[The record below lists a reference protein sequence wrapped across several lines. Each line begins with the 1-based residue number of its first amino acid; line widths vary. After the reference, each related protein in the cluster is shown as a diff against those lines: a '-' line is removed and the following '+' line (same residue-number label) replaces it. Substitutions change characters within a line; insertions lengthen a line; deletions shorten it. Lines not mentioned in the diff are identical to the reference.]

1 MSSIDP
7 IQSALSRLSSQTKI
21 PSGLEAS
28 SSKAEPQMNA
38 GTPLQFI
45 PGIGP
50 QRVELF
56 HKIGVR
62 KATDLLFLFPRSY
75 QDIAPYQSIT
85 ELEPGIRASVIGQI
99 VDMDQRVSF
108 EGRSSVGI
116 LLSIEGGG
124 FVRCVWYNQPFRRQ
138 QFSHGMR
145 VIATGI
151 AKSTGIAFEMRHPE
165 TTILAPDQPL
175 PQAKPIPVYPLTEGL
190 QQRHVSMAVAAVLEN
205 LADSMDEALPEKIRL
220 AANQATSARAPVPVA
235 NVKNTAGLESPLAAP
250 PVSANESD
258 LTNDSTVPL
267 PGIAQALKWIHQP
280 STMQEANEA
289 RHRFIFQELFVYQL
303 ALAMRR
309 HRLQHDKPAPRIT
322 ANPMI
327 HARILK
333 RFGFDLTRDQLRAI
347 EDVRNDMAQDVPM
360 NRLIQG
366 DVGSGKTVIAQYAML
381 NAVASKQ
388 QAALMAPTEL
398 LARQHFSRL
407 RKQLSGSQVMVEL
420 LVGSITQRERTELL
434 QRIAIGTVDLVVGT
448 QALLS
453 ERVEF
458 ESLGLV
464 VIDEQHKF
472 GVQQRANLRE
482 SRLVPHYLV
491 LSATPIPRT
500 IAMTIFGDLD
510 VSVLR
515 DKPPGRATVHTYL
528 GSTAQQ
534 SKWWD
539 FVVKQ
544 IQSGRQAY
552 VVTPRV
558 ESSIEEEIVGAEQ
571 VFEQLRAGP
580 LAGVRMDLLHGRMDG
595 SEKQAKLDAFTTGR
609 TQVLVATTVV
619 EVGIDV
625 PNATVMTILDADR
638 MGLAQLHQLRG
649 RISRGSFPG
658 YVCVFA
664 KPGVAPEENARL
676 SVLASTDDGFRLAE
690 QDLQMRGP
698 GDLLGTKQIG
708 LPPLRIADLVRDA
721 EILTRARE
729 IAQRIV
735 EQDPNLDSPDHSKLK
750 RQVSQR
756 HGAVV
761 ALGDVG

>member
-1 MSSIDP
+1 MSPMDP
-7 IQSALSRLSSQTKI
+7 LQKSLSRLGSQAQPTPVSEKTIPQSAL
-21 PSGLEAS
+21 PVEV
-28 SSKAEPQMNA
+28 
-38 GTPLQFI
+38 GTPLQYI

-56 HKIGVR
+56 YKLGVR
-62 KATDLLFLFPRSY
+62 RATDLLFLFPRSY

-85 ELEPGIRASVIGQI
+85 ELEPGFRASVIGQI

-116 LLSIEGGG
+116 LLAIDGGG
-124 FVRCVWYNQPFRRQ
+124 YVRCVWYNQPFRRQ
-138 QFSHGMR
+138 QFLHGMR
-145 VIATGI
+145 VIATGM
-151 AKSTGIAFEMRHPE
+151 AKSTGISFEMRHPE
-165 TTILAPDQPL
+165 TTILAPGQAL
-175 PQAKPIPVYPLTEGL
+175 PEAKPLSIYPLTEGL
-190 QQRHVSMAVAAVLEN
+190 QQRHIASAVAAVLEH
-205 LADSMDEALPEKIRL
+205 LTDSIDEALPESIRL
-220 AANQATSARAPVPVA
+220 SANQPVESAGNPTVGGPEKGKAP
-235 NVKNTAGLESPLAAP
+235 LL
-250 PVSANESD
+250 
-258 LTNDSTVPL
+258 
-267 PGIAQALKWIHQP
+267 GIAQALRAIHQP
-280 STMQEANEA
+280 NTIEEAKEA

-309 HRLQHDKPAPRIT
+309 HRLQHDKPASKIVAT
-322 ANPMI
+322 PMI

-333 RFGFDLTRDQLRAI
+333 RFGFELTRDQLRAI

-398 LARQHFSRL
+398 LARQHFTRL
-407 RKQLSGSQVMVEL
+407 RKQLDGSQVMIEL
-420 LVGSITQRERTELL
+420 LVGSITQRDRTELL

-453 ERVEF
+453 EQVQF
-458 ESLGLV
+458 ETLGLV

-482 SRLVPHYLV
+482 SRVVPHYLV

-534 SKWWD
+534 EKWWE

-544 IQSGRQAY
+544 IHSGRQAY

-558 ESSIEEEIVGAEQ
+558 ESDPEAEVVGAEQ
-571 VFEQLRAGP
+571 VYRQLQAGP
-580 LAGVRMDLLHGRMDG
+580 FAGLRIELLHGRMDG
-595 SEKQAKLDAFTTGR
+595 NEKQAKLDAFTAGQ

-721 EILTRARE
+721 EVLVQARG
-729 IAQRIV
+729 IAQKIV
-735 EQDPNLDSPDHSKLK
+735 EQDPNLDLPEHSILK
-750 RQVSQR
+750 RQVTQR

-761 ALGDVG
+761 TLGDVG

>member
-7 IQSALSRLSSQTKI
+7 LQTSLSRLGINAKAA
-21 PSGLEAS
+21 PSDTE
-28 SSKAEPQMNA
+28 KAPAKSALQVEV
-38 GTPLQFI
+38 GTSLQFI

-50 QRVELF
+50 LRVELF
-56 HKIGVR
+56 QKLGVR
-62 KATDLLFLFPRSY
+62 RATDLLFLFPRSY

-85 ELEPGIRASVIGQI
+85 ELEPGVRASVIGQI
-99 VDMDQRVSF
+99 VDMDHRVSF

-116 LLSIEGGG
+116 LLAIDGGG
-124 FVRCVWYNQPFRRQ
+124 YVRCVWYNQPFRRQ

-145 VIATGI
+145 VIATGM
-151 AKSTGIAFEMRHPE
+151 AKSTGISFEMRHPE
-165 TTILAPDQPL
+165 TTILASDQPL
-175 PQAKPIPVYPLTEGL
+175 PEAKPIPVYPLTEGL
-190 QQRHVSMAVAAVLEN
+190 QQRHVATAVAAVLDH
-205 LADSMDEALPEKIRL
+205 LTDTIDEALLESIRL
-220 AANQATSARAPVPVA
+220 IANQPLHTVSTAHVSAR
-235 NVKNTAGLESPLAAP
+235 LEKPKPL
-250 PVSANESD
+250 
-258 LTNDSTVPL
+258 L
-267 PGIAQALKWIHQP
+267 GIAQALRAIHQP
-280 STMQEANEA
+280 HSIDEANEA

-309 HRLQHDKPAPRIT
+309 HRLQHQKPAPKIV
-322 ANPMI
+322 ASPMI

-333 RFGFDLTRDQLRAI
+333 RFGFDLTHDQLRSI
-347 EDVRNDMAQDVPM
+347 EEVRIDMAQDVPM

-398 LARQHFSRL
+398 LARQHYTRL
-407 RKQLSGSQVMVEL
+407 RKQLTGSQVMIEL
-420 LVGSITQRERTELL
+420 LVGSISQRERTELL

-448 QALLS
+448 QSLLS
-453 ERVEF
+453 EKVQF

-528 GSTAQQ
+528 GSTSQQ
-534 SKWWD
+534 SKWWE

-544 IQSGRQAY
+544 IKSGRQAY

-558 ESSIEEEIVGAEQ
+558 ESDAEAEIVGAEQ
-571 VFEQLRAGP
+571 VYRQLQDGP
-580 LAGVRMDLLHGRMDG
+580 LAGLRMDLLHGRMDG
-595 SEKQAKLDAFTTGR
+595 NEKQSKLDAFTSGQ

-708 LPPLRIADLVRDA
+708 LPQLRIADLVRDA
-721 EILTRARE
+721 EVLVKARE

-735 EQDPNLDSPDHSKLK
+735 EQDPNLDLIEHAKLQ
-750 RQVSQR
+750 RQVAQR

-761 ALGDVG
+761 SLGDVG

>member
-1 MSSIDP
+1 MSPIDP
-7 IQSALSRLSSQTKI
+7 LQKSLSRLGSQAQPPPVSEKTI
-21 PSGLEAS
+21 PQSVLTVEV
-28 SSKAEPQMNA
+28 
-38 GTPLQFI
+38 GTPLQKI
-45 PGIGP
+45 PGIGL
-50 QRVELF
+50 QRVDLF
-56 HKIGVR
+56 HKLGVR
-62 KATDLLFLFPRSY
+62 RATDLLFLFPRSY

-85 ELEPGIRASVIGQI
+85 ELAPGFRASVIGQI

-116 LLSIEGGG
+116 LLAIDGGG
-124 FVRCVWYNQPFRRQ
+124 YVRCVWYNQPFRRQ
-138 QFSHGMR
+138 QFLHGMR
-145 VIATGI
+145 VIATGM
-151 AKSTGIAFEMRHPE
+151 AKSTGISFEMRHPE
-165 TTILAPDQPL
+165 TTILAPGQSL
-175 PQAKPIPVYPLTEGL
+175 PEAKPIPVYPLTEGL
-190 QQRHVSMAVAAVLEN
+190 QQRHVASAVAAVLEN
-205 LADSMDEALPEKIRL
+205 LTDSIDEALPESIRL
-220 AANQATSARAPVPVA
+220 SANQPAESNGNHSVGSTESR
-235 NVKNTAGLESPLAAP
+235 TSPL
-250 PVSANESD
+250 
-258 LTNDSTVPL
+258 L
-267 PGIAQALKWIHQP
+267 GIAQALRAIHQP
-280 STMQEANEA
+280 NTLAEANEA

-309 HRLQHDKPAPRIT
+309 HRLQHDKPAPKIT
-322 ANPMI
+322 ATPMI

-333 RFGFDLTRDQLRAI
+333 RFGFELTRDQLQAI

-398 LARQHFSRL
+398 LARQHFTRL
-407 RKQLSGSQVMVEL
+407 RKQLAGSQVMIEL
-420 LVGSITQRERTELL
+420 LVGSITQRDRTELL

-453 ERVEF
+453 EQVQF

-472 GVQQRANLRE
+472 GVRQRANLRE
-482 SRLVPHYLV
+482 SRMVPHYLV

-534 SKWWD
+534 DKWWK

-558 ESSIEEEIVGAEQ
+558 ESDPEAEVVGAEQ
-571 VFEQLRAGP
+571 VYRQLQAGP
-580 LAGVRMDLLHGRMDG
+580 LAGLRIELLHGRMDG
-595 SEKQAKLDAFTTGR
+595 NEKQAKLDAFTTGQ

-638 MGLAQLHQLRG
+638 LGLAQLHQLRG

-690 QDLQMRGP
+690 QDLRMRGP

-721 EILTRARE
+721 EVLVKARG
-729 IAQRIV
+729 IAQKVV
-735 EQDPNLDSPDHSKLK
+735 ERDPNLDLPEHSILK
-750 RQVSQR
+750 RQVTQR

-761 ALGDVG
+761 TLSDVG

>member
-7 IQSALSRLSSQTKI
+7 IQKSLNRLGAHGQATPVPEKNSDERIVSEKSISTNVKSQSVQTI
-21 PSGLEAS
+21 EV
-28 SSKAEPQMNA
+28 

-56 HKIGVR
+56 KKLGVR
-62 KATDLLFLFPRSY
+62 RATDLLFLFPRGY

-85 ELEPGIRASVIGQI
+85 ELQPGVRASVIGQI

-108 EGRSSVGI
+108 DGRSSVGI
-116 LLSIEGGG
+116 LLAVEGGG
-124 FVRCVWYNQPFRRQ
+124 YVRCVWYNQPFRRQ
-138 QFSHGMR
+138 QFLHGMR
-145 VIATGI
+145 VIATGM
-151 AKSTGIAFEMRHPE
+151 AKSTGISFEMRHPE
-165 TTILAPDQPL
+165 TTILAADQPL
-175 PQAKPIPVYPLTEGL
+175 PEAKPIPVYPLTEGL
-190 QQRHVSMAVAAVLEN
+190 QQRHVASAVAVVLDH
-205 LADSMDEALPEKIRL
+205 LIDSIEEALPESIRL
-220 AANQATSARAPVPVA
+220 AANQLDNASKAI
-235 NVKNTAGLESPLAAP
+235 PL
-250 PVSANESD
+250 
-258 LTNDSTVPL
+258 L
-267 PGIAQALKWIHQP
+267 GIAQALRAIHQP
-280 STMQEANEA
+280 NTVEQANEA

-309 HRLQHDKPAPRIT
+309 HRLQHDKPAPKIV
-322 ANPMI
+322 ANAMI

-333 RFGFDLTRDQLRAI
+333 RFGFDLTRDQLQAI
-347 EDVRNDMAQDVPM
+347 EDVRADMAQEVPM

-398 LARQHFSRL
+398 LARQHFTRL
-407 RKQLSGSQVMVEL
+407 RKQLSGSQVMIEL

-453 ERVEF
+453 EQVQF

-482 SRLVPHYLV
+482 SRVVPHYLV

-528 GSTAQQ
+528 GSTSQQ
-534 SKWWD
+534 GKWWE

-558 ESSIEEEIVGAEQ
+558 ESDPEAEIVGAEQ
-571 VFEQLRAGP
+571 IYRQLLEGP
-580 LAGVRMDLLHGRMDG
+580 LAGLRIDLLHGRMDG
-595 SEKQAKLDAFTTGR
+595 NEKQSKLDAFTSGQ

-721 EILTRARE
+721 EVLVRARE
-729 IAQRIV
+729 IAQAIV
-735 EQDPNLDSPDHSKLK
+735 EQDPKLELTDHMKLK
-750 RQVSQR
+750 RQVTLR

-761 ALGDVG
+761 DLGDVG

>member
-7 IQSALSRLSSQTKI
+7 IQKSLNRLGAQGQAAPVPEKNSEERIVSEKSISTNVNSQSAQTI
-21 PSGLEAS
+21 EV
-28 SSKAEPQMNA
+28 

-56 HKIGVR
+56 KKLGVR
-62 KATDLLFLFPRSY
+62 RATDLLFLFPRGY

-85 ELEPGIRASVIGQI
+85 ELQPGVRASVIGQI

-108 EGRSSVGI
+108 DGRSSVGI
-116 LLSIEGGG
+116 LLAVDGGG
-124 FVRCVWYNQPFRRQ
+124 YVRCVWYNQPFRRQ
-138 QFSHGMR
+138 QFLHGMR
-145 VIATGI
+145 VVATGM
-151 AKSTGIAFEMRHPE
+151 AKSTGISFEMRHPE
-165 TTILAPDQPL
+165 TTILAADQPL
-175 PQAKPIPVYPLTEGL
+175 PEAKPIPVYPLTEGL
-190 QQRHVSMAVAAVLEN
+190 QQRHVASAVAVVLDH
-205 LADSMDEALPEKIRL
+205 LIDSIEEALPESIRL
-220 AANQATSARAPVPVA
+220 AANQLDNASKAI
-235 NVKNTAGLESPLAAP
+235 PL
-250 PVSANESD
+250 
-258 LTNDSTVPL
+258 L
-267 PGIAQALKWIHQP
+267 GIAQALRAIHQP
-280 STMQEANEA
+280 NTVEQANEA

-309 HRLQHDKPAPRIT
+309 HRLQHDKPAPKIV
-322 ANPMI
+322 ANAMI

-333 RFGFDLTRDQLRAI
+333 RFGFDLTRDQLQAI
-347 EDVRNDMAQDVPM
+347 EDVRSDMAQEVPM

-398 LARQHFSRL
+398 LARQHFTRL
-407 RKQLSGSQVMVEL
+407 RKQLSGSQVMIEL

-453 ERVEF
+453 EQVQF

-482 SRLVPHYLV
+482 SRVVPHYLV

-528 GSTAQQ
+528 GSTSQQ
-534 SKWWD
+534 GKWWE
-539 FVVKQ
+539 FVLKQ

-558 ESSIEEEIVGAEQ
+558 ESDPEAEIVGAEQ
-571 VFEQLRAGP
+571 IYRKLLEGP
-580 LAGVRMDLLHGRMDG
+580 LAGLRIDLLHGRMDG
-595 SEKQAKLDAFTTGR
+595 NEKQSKLDAFTSGQ

-721 EILTRARE
+721 EVLVRARE
-729 IAQRIV
+729 IAQAII
-735 EQDPNLDSPDHSKLK
+735 ELDPKLELTDHMKLK
-750 RQVSQR
+750 RQVTLR

-761 ALGDVG
+761 DLGDVG

>member
-1 MSSIDP
+1 MSSNDP
-7 IQSALSRLSSQTKI
+7 LQTSLTRLGSQSRKGPDSQLAPVANPEPLPKELAIESS
-21 PSGLEAS
+21 
-28 SSKAEPQMNA
+28 
-38 GTPLQFI
+38 TPLQFV
-45 PGIGP
+45 PGVGP
-50 QRVELF
+50 QRAALF
-56 HKIGVR
+56 QKLGLRRAI
-62 KATDLLFLFPRSY
+62 DLVFFFPRSY

-99 VDMDQRVSF
+99 VDLDQRFSF

-116 LLSIEGGG
+116 LLAIDGGG
-124 FVRCVWYNQPFRRQ
+124 YVRCVWYNQPFRRQ
-138 QFSHGMR
+138 QFTHGMR
-145 VIATGI
+145 VIATGVP
-151 AKSTGIAFEMRHPE
+151 KPTGVSFEMRHPE
-165 TTILAPDQPL
+165 TTILAADQPL
-175 PQAKPIPVYPLTEGL
+175 PEAKPMPVYSLTDGL
-190 QQRHVSMAVAAVLEN
+190 QQRHVASAIATVLER
-205 LADSMDEALPEKIRL
+205 LIETVEEALPDSIRR
-220 AANQATSARAPVPVA
+220 AAVQRGQSPGTVA
-235 NVKNTAGLESPLAAP
+235 AGE
-250 PVSANESD
+250 
-258 LTNDSTVPL
+258 L
-267 PGIAQALKWIHQP
+267 PEDAKGQNPGSLLGIVQSLRWIHQP
-280 STMQEANEA
+280 GSIEQANEA
-289 RHRFIFQELFVYQL
+289 RYRFIFQELFVYQL

-309 HRLQHDKPAPRIT
+309 HRLQHDKPAPKIE
-322 ANPMI
+322 ASPMI

-333 RFGFDLTRDQLRAI
+333 RFPFDLTPDQLHAI
-347 EDVRNDMAQDVPM
+347 EDVRRDMAQDVPM

-407 RKQLSGSQVMVEL
+407 QKQLAGSQVMVEL
-420 LVGSITQRERTELL
+420 LVGSISQRERTELL

-448 QALLS
+448 QSLLS
-453 ERVEF
+453 EHVHF
-458 ESLGLV
+458 ESLGMV

-482 SRLVPHYLV
+482 SRVVPHYLV

-500 IAMTIFGDLD
+500 IAMTVFGDLD
-510 VSVLR
+510 VSILR
-515 DKPPGRATVHTYL
+515 DKPPGRAAVHTYL
-528 GSTAQQ
+528 GSDAQQ
-534 SKWWD
+534 AKWWA

-544 IQSGRQAY
+544 VQSGRQAY
-552 VVTPRV
+552 VVSPRV
-558 ESSIEEEIVGAEQ
+558 DSDPDAEVLGAEQ
-571 VFEQLRAGP
+571 VYRQLIDGP
-580 LAGVRMDLLHGRMDG
+580 LAGMRVELLHGRMDG
-595 SEKQAKLDAFTTGR
+595 HEKQAKLDAFTAGH

-649 RISRGSFPG
+649 RVSRGSFPG

-664 KPGVAPEENARL
+664 KQGVAPEENTRL

-721 EILTRARE
+721 EVLGQARE
-729 IAQRIV
+729 LAQKIIAM
-735 EQDPNLDSPDHSKLK
+735 DPTLDFPEHSKLK
-750 RQVSQR
+750 RQVTQK

-761 ALGDVG
+761 NLGDVG

>member
-7 IQSALSRLSSQTKI
+7 IQSALSRLGANAQAA
-21 PSGLEAS
+21 PSGEKVSPQSVPPLEV
-28 SSKAEPQMNA
+28 

-56 HKIGVR
+56 YKLNVR
-62 KATDLLFLFPRSY
+62 RAIDLLFLFPRSY
-75 QDIAPYQSIT
+75 QDIAPFQSIT
-85 ELEPGIRASVIGQI
+85 ELEPGIRASVVGQI

-116 LLSIEGGG
+116 LLAVDGGG
-124 FVRCVWYNQPFRRQ
+124 YVRCVWYNQPFRRQ
-138 QFSHGMR
+138 QFLMGMR

-151 AKSTGIAFEMRHPE
+151 AKSTGISFEMRHPE
-165 TTILAPDQPL
+165 TTILGVDQPL
-175 PQAKPIPVYPLTEGL
+175 PEAKPIPVYPLTDGL
-190 QQRHVSMAVAAVLEN
+190 QQRHVASAVAAVLEHFT
-205 LADSMDEALPEKIRL
+205 DSIDEALPESIRQ
-220 AANQATSARAPVPVA
+220 AANLPVDFVA
-235 NVKNTAGLESPLAAP
+235 SDAISNTGGKSFPPL
-250 PVSANESD
+250 
-258 LTNDSTVPL
+258 L
-267 PGIAQALKWIHQP
+267 GIKQALLSIHQP
-280 STMQEANEA
+280 KTVAEANEA

-309 HRLQHDKPAPRIT
+309 HRLQHDKPAPKIAAT
-322 ANPMI
+322 PMI

-333 RFGFDLTRDQLRAI
+333 RFGFELTRDQLLAI
-347 EDVRNDMAQDVPM
+347 EDVRTDMAQDVPM

-398 LARQHFSRL
+398 LARQHFTRL
-407 RKQLSGSQVMVEL
+407 RQQMAGSQVMIEL

-453 ERVEF
+453 EQVQF

-482 SRLVPHYLV
+482 SRMVPHYLV

-534 SKWWD
+534 AKWWE

-558 ESSIEEEIVGAEQ
+558 ESDAEAEIVGAEDVYQ
-571 VFEQLRAGP
+571 QLMAGP
-580 LAGVRMDLLHGRMDG
+580 LAGLRIELLHGRMDG
-595 SEKQAKLDAFTTGR
+595 NEKQAKLDAFTSGK
-609 TQVLVATTVV
+609 TQVLVATTVI

-708 LPPLRIADLVRDA
+708 LPPLRIADLVRDS
-721 EILTRARE
+721 EVLICARR
-729 IAQRIV
+729 IAQKIV
-735 EQDPNLDSPDHSKLK
+735 EQDPDLELSEHAKLK
-750 RQVSQR
+750 RQVTLK

-761 ALGDVG
+761 SLGDVG

>member
-7 IQSALSRLSSQTKI
+7 IQTALSRLGASAQTPAPNEKAS
-21 PSGLEAS
+21 PQSAPPLEV
-28 SSKAEPQMNA
+28 

-56 HKIGVR
+56 HKLGVR
-62 KATDLLFLFPRSY
+62 RAIDLLFLFPRSY
-75 QDIAPYQSIT
+75 QDIAPFQSIT
-85 ELEPGIRASVIGQI
+85 ELEPGIRASVVGQI

-108 EGRSSVGI
+108 EGRSSVGV
-116 LLSIEGGG
+116 LLAVDGGG
-124 FVRCVWYNQPFRRQ
+124 YVRCVWYNQPFRRQ
-138 QFSHGMR
+138 QFLMGMR

-151 AKSTGIAFEMRHPE
+151 AKSTGVSFEMRHPE
-165 TTILAPDQPL
+165 TTILAADQPL
-175 PQAKPIPVYPLTEGL
+175 PDAKPIPVYPLTEGL
-190 QQRHVSMAVAAVLEN
+190 QQRHVASAVAAVLEH
-205 LADSMDEALPEKIRL
+205 LTDAIDEALPESIRL
-220 AANQATSARAPVPVA
+220 AANLPVDFVTSENLRGSEAKSFP
-235 NVKNTAGLESPLAAP
+235 PL
-250 PVSANESD
+250 
-258 LTNDSTVPL
+258 L
-267 PGIAQALKWIHQP
+267 GISQALRSIHQP
-280 STMQEANEA
+280 TTVEEANEA

-309 HRLQHDKPAPRIT
+309 HRLQHDKPAPKISAT
-322 ANPMI
+322 PMI

-333 RFGFDLTRDQLRAI
+333 RFGFELTRDQLQAI
-347 EDVRNDMAQDVPM
+347 EDVRTDMAQDVPM

-398 LARQHFSRL
+398 LARQHFTRL
-407 RKQLSGSQVMVEL
+407 RQQLAGSQVMIEL
-420 LVGSITQRERTELL
+420 LVGSITQRERSELL

-453 ERVEF
+453 EHVQF

-482 SRLVPHYLV
+482 SRMVPHYLV

-534 SKWWD
+534 AKWWE

-558 ESSIEEEIVGAEQ
+558 ESDAEAEIVGAEQ
-571 VFEQLRAGP
+571 VYQQLMTGP
-580 LAGVRMDLLHGRMDG
+580 LAGLRIELLHGRMEG
-595 SEKQAKLDAFTTGR
+595 SEKQAKLDAFTSGK
-609 TQVLVATTVV
+609 TQVLVATTVI

-708 LPPLRIADLVRDA
+708 LPPLRIADLVRDS
-721 EILTRARE
+721 EVLICARRM
-729 IAQRIV
+729 AQKIV
-735 EQDPNLDSPDHSKLK
+735 EQDPNLELAEHAKLK
-750 RQVSQR
+750 RQVTLK

-761 ALGDVG
+761 SLGDVG

>member
-7 IQSALSRLSSQTKI
+7 LQTSLSRLGSQSQPPPDSAKSTSQT
-21 PSGLEAS
+21 PPPLEL
-28 SSKAEPQMNA
+28 

-45 PGIGP
+45 PGIGA

-56 HKIGVR
+56 HKLGVR
-62 KATDLLFLFPRSY
+62 KAIDLLFLFPRSY

-85 ELEPGIRASVIGQI
+85 ELEPGVRASVIGQI

-116 LLSIEGGG
+116 LLAIDGGG
-124 FVRCVWYNQPFRRQ
+124 YVRCVWYNQPFRRQ
-138 QFSHGMR
+138 QFLHGMR
-145 VIATGI
+145 VIATGM
-151 AKSTGIAFEMRHPE
+151 AKSTGISFEMRHPE
-165 TTILAPDQPL
+165 TTILAADQPL
-175 PQAKPIPVYPLTEGL
+175 PEAKPIPVYPLTDGL
-190 QQRHVSMAVAAVLEN
+190 QQRHVASAVAAVLEQ
-205 LADSMDEALPEKIRL
+205 LTDSIEEALPESIRSL
-220 AANQATSARAPVPVA
+220 ATQSALRVGDKLPTSSTEPQ
-235 NVKNTAGLESPLAAP
+235 SP
-250 PVSANESD
+250 
-258 LTNDSTVPL
+258 PL
-267 PGIAQALKWIHQP
+267 LGIAQALRSIHQP
-280 STMQEANEA
+280 NTVEEANEA

-309 HRLQHDKPAPRIT
+309 HRLQHDKPAPKILAT
-322 ANPMI
+322 PMI

-333 RFGFDLTRDQLRAI
+333 RFGFELTRDQLLAI

-398 LARQHFSRL
+398 LARQHFTRL
-407 RKQLSGSQVMVEL
+407 RKQLSGSQVMIEL
-420 LVGSITQRERTELL
+420 LVGSISQRERTELL

-448 QALLS
+448 QSLLS
-453 ERVEF
+453 EQVQF
-458 ESLGLV
+458 EALGLV

-534 SKWWD
+534 GKWWE

-558 ESSIEEEIVGAEQ
+558 ESDPEAEIVGAEQ
-571 VFEQLRAGP
+571 VFRQLQEGP
-580 LAGVRMDLLHGRMDG
+580 LAGIRVDLLHGRMDG
-595 SEKQAKLDAFTTGR
+595 SDKQSKLDAFTSGH

-708 LPPLRIADLVRDA
+708 LPPLRIADLVRDS
-721 EILTRARE
+721 EVLVHARS
-729 IAQRIV
+729 IAQSIV
-735 EQDPNLDSPDHSKLK
+735 EKDPNLDLAEHAKLK
-750 RQVSQR
+750 RQVTQR

>member
-1 MSSIDP
+1 MSPIDP
-7 IQSALSRLSSQTKI
+7 LQKSLSRLGSESQPLSVPEKTTSQSA
-21 PSGLEAS
+21 PPVEV
-28 SSKAEPQMNA
+28 
-38 GTPLQFI
+38 GTPLQYI

-56 HKIGVR
+56 HKLGVR
-62 KATDLLFLFPRSY
+62 RATDLLFLFPRSY

-85 ELEPGIRASVIGQI
+85 ELEPGFRASVIGQI

-116 LLSIEGGG
+116 LLAIDGGG
-124 FVRCVWYNQPFRRQ
+124 YVRCVWYNQPFRRQ
-138 QFSHGMR
+138 QFLHGMR
-145 VIATGI
+145 VIATGM
-151 AKSTGIAFEMRHPE
+151 AKSTGISFEMRHPE
-165 TTILAPDQPL
+165 TTILAPGQSL
-175 PQAKPIPVYPLTEGL
+175 PEAKPLPVYPLTEGL
-190 QQRHVSMAVAAVLEN
+190 QQRHVASAVAAVLEHIT
-205 LADSMDEALPEKIRL
+205 DSIDEALPESIRL
-220 AANQATSARAPVPVA
+220 SATQPAEAAGNHSVGSTE
-235 NVKNTAGLESPLAAP
+235 KGTLPL
-250 PVSANESD
+250 
-258 LTNDSTVPL
+258 L
-267 PGIAQALKWIHQP
+267 GITQALRAIHQP
-280 STMQEANEA
+280 NTLAEANEA

-309 HRLQHDKPAPRIT
+309 HRLQHDKPAPKIVAT
-322 ANPMI
+322 PMI

-333 RFGFDLTRDQLRAI
+333 RFGFELTRDQLLAI
-347 EDVRNDMAQDVPM
+347 EDVRNDMTQDVPM

-366 DVGSGKTVIAQYAML
+366 DVGSGKTVNAQYAML

-398 LARQHFSRL
+398 LARQHFTRL
-407 RKQLSGSQVMVEL
+407 RKQLAGSQVMIEL
-420 LVGSITQRERTELL
+420 LVGSITQRDRTELL
-434 QRIAIGTVDLVVGT
+434 QRIAIGTVDLVIGT

-453 ERVEF
+453 EQVQF

-472 GVQQRANLRE
+472 GVQQRASLRE
-482 SRLVPHYLV
+482 SRMVPHYLV

-534 SKWWD
+534 DKWWE

-544 IQSGRQAY
+544 VQSGRQAY

-558 ESSIEEEIVGAEQ
+558 ESDPESEVVGAEQ
-571 VFEQLRAGP
+571 VYRQLQAGP
-580 LAGVRMDLLHGRMDG
+580 LAGLRIELLHGRMDG
-595 SEKQAKLDAFTTGR
+595 NEKQAKLDAFTTGQ

-721 EILTRARE
+721 EILVQARG
-729 IAQRIV
+729 IAQKIV
-735 EQDPNLDSPDHSKLK
+735 EQDPNLDLPEHSILK
-750 RQVSQR
+750 RQVKQR

-761 ALGDVG
+761 TLGDVG

>member
-1 MSSIDP
+1 MSPIDP
-7 IQSALSRLSSQTKI
+7 LQKSLNRLGSQAQPPPVSEKTIPQSVLTV
-21 PSGLEAS
+21 EV
-28 SSKAEPQMNA
+28 
-38 GTPLQFI
+38 GTPLQKI

-50 QRVELF
+50 QRVDLF
-56 HKIGVR
+56 HKLGVR
-62 KATDLLFLFPRSY
+62 RATDLLFLFPRSY

-85 ELEPGIRASVIGQI
+85 ELEPGFRASVIGQI

-116 LLSIEGGG
+116 LLAIDGGG
-124 FVRCVWYNQPFRRQ
+124 YVRCVWYNQPFRRQ
-138 QFSHGMR
+138 QFLHGMR
-145 VIATGI
+145 VIATGM
-151 AKSTGIAFEMRHPE
+151 AKSTGISFEMRHPE
-165 TTILAPDQPL
+165 TTILAPGQSL
-175 PQAKPIPVYPLTEGL
+175 PEAKPIPVYPLTEGL
-190 QQRHVSMAVAAVLEN
+190 QQRHVASAVAAVLEN
-205 LADSMDEALPEKIRL
+205 LTDSIDEALPESIRL
-220 AANQATSARAPVPVA
+220 SANQPAESDGNHSVGSTESR
-235 NVKNTAGLESPLAAP
+235 TSPLF
-250 PVSANESD
+250 
-258 LTNDSTVPL
+258 
-267 PGIAQALKWIHQP
+267 GIAQALRAIHQP
-280 STMQEANEA
+280 NTLAEANEA

-309 HRLQHDKPAPRIT
+309 HRLQHDKPAPKIT
-322 ANPMI
+322 ATPMI

-333 RFGFDLTRDQLRAI
+333 RFGFELTRDQLQAI

-398 LARQHFSRL
+398 LARQHFTRL
-407 RKQLSGSQVMVEL
+407 RKQLADSQVMIEL
-420 LVGSITQRERTELL
+420 LVGSITQRDRTELL

-453 ERVEF
+453 EQVQF

-472 GVQQRANLRE
+472 GVRQRANLRE
-482 SRLVPHYLV
+482 SRMVPHYLV

-528 GSTAQQ
+528 GNTAQQ
-534 SKWWD
+534 DKWWK

-558 ESSIEEEIVGAEQ
+558 ESDPEAEVVGAEQ
-571 VFEQLRAGP
+571 VYRQLQAGP
-580 LAGVRMDLLHGRMDG
+580 LAGLRIELLHGRMDG
-595 SEKQAKLDAFTTGR
+595 NEKQAKLDAFTTGQ

-638 MGLAQLHQLRG
+638 LGLAQLHQLRG

-721 EILTRARE
+721 EVLVKARG
-729 IAQRIV
+729 IAQKVV
-735 EQDPNLDSPDHSKLK
+735 ERDPNLDLPEHSILK
-750 RQVSQR
+750 RQVTQR

-761 ALGDVG
+761 TLSDVG

>member
-1 MSSIDP
+1 MSPIDP
-7 IQSALSRLSSQTKI
+7 LQKSLSRLGSQAQPPPVPEKTTSQSAPPI
-21 PSGLEAS
+21 EV
-28 SSKAEPQMNA
+28 
-38 GTPLQFI
+38 GTPLQYI

-56 HKIGVR
+56 HKLGVR
-62 KATDLLFLFPRSY
+62 RATDLLFLFPRSY

-85 ELEPGIRASVIGQI
+85 ELEPGFRASVIGQI

-116 LLSIEGGG
+116 LLAIDGGG
-124 FVRCVWYNQPFRRQ
+124 YVRCVWYNQPFRRQ
-138 QFSHGMR
+138 QFLHGMR
-145 VIATGI
+145 IIATGM
-151 AKSTGIAFEMRHPE
+151 AKSTGISFEMRHPE
-165 TTILAPDQPL
+165 TTILAPGQSL
-175 PQAKPIPVYPLTEGL
+175 PEAKPLPVYPLTEGL
-190 QQRHVSMAVAAVLEN
+190 QQRHVASAVAAVLEHIT
-205 LADSMDEALPEKIRL
+205 DSIDEALPESIRL
-220 AANQATSARAPVPVA
+220 SATQPAEAAGNHSVGSTE
-235 NVKNTAGLESPLAAP
+235 KGTLPL
-250 PVSANESD
+250 
-258 LTNDSTVPL
+258 L
-267 PGIAQALKWIHQP
+267 GITQALRAIHQP
-280 STMQEANEA
+280 NTLEEANEA

-309 HRLQHDKPAPRIT
+309 HRLQHDKPAPKIVAT
-322 ANPMI
+322 PMI

-333 RFGFDLTRDQLRAI
+333 RFGFELTRDQLLAI
-347 EDVRNDMAQDVPM
+347 EDVRNDMTQDVPM

-398 LARQHFSRL
+398 LARQHFTRL
-407 RKQLSGSQVMVEL
+407 RKQLAGSQVMIEL
-420 LVGSITQRERTELL
+420 LVGSITQRDRTELL
-434 QRIAIGTVDLVVGT
+434 QRIAIGTVDLVIGT

-453 ERVEF
+453 EQVQF

-482 SRLVPHYLV
+482 SRMVPHYLV

-528 GSTAQQ
+528 GNTAQQ
-534 SKWWD
+534 DKWWE

-544 IQSGRQAY
+544 VQSGRQAY

-558 ESSIEEEIVGAEQ
+558 ESDPESEVVGAEQ
-571 VFEQLRAGP
+571 VYRQLQAGP
-580 LAGVRMDLLHGRMDG
+580 LAGLRIELLHGRMDG
-595 SEKQAKLDAFTTGR
+595 NEKQAKLDAFTAGQ

-721 EILTRARE
+721 EILVQARG
-729 IAQRIV
+729 IAQKIV
-735 EQDPNLDSPDHSKLK
+735 EQDPNLDLPEHAILK
-750 RQVSQR
+750 RQVTQR

-761 ALGDVG
+761 TLGDVG

>member
-7 IQSALSRLSSQTKI
+7 IQKSLNRLGSQAQAAPVPAKNSPDKNESDTSVVTNVGTQNTPPI
-21 PSGLEAS
+21 EV
-28 SSKAEPQMNA
+28 
-38 GTPLQFI
+38 GTPLQYI

-56 HKIGVR
+56 YKLGVR
-62 KATDLLFLFPRSY
+62 RAMDLIFLFPRSY

-108 EGRSSVGI
+108 DGRSSVGI
-116 LLSIEGGG
+116 LLAVDGGG
-124 FVRCVWYNQPFRRQ
+124 YVRCVWYNQPFRRQ

-145 VIATGI
+145 VVATGI
-151 AKSTGIAFEMRHPE
+151 AKSTGITFEMRHPE
-165 TTILAPDQPL
+165 TTILAADQPL
-175 PQAKPIPVYPLTEGL
+175 PEAKPIPVYPLTEGL
-190 QQRHVSMAVAAVLEN
+190 QQRHVANAIGAVLDH
-205 LADSMDEALPEKIRL
+205 LIDSIEEALPESIRL
-220 AANQATSARAPVPVA
+220 AANQTENGSIS
-235 NVKNTAGLESPLAAP
+235 LPLM
-250 PVSANESD
+250 
-258 LTNDSTVPL
+258 
-267 PGIAQALKWIHQP
+267 GIAQALQAIHRPDTVEQ
-280 STMQEANEA
+280 ANEA

-309 HRLQHDKPAPRIT
+309 HRMQHDKPAPKIL

-333 RFGFDLTRDQLRAI
+333 RFEFELTRDQLQAI
-347 EDVRNDMAQDVPM
+347 QDVRTDMAQDVPM

-398 LARQHFSRL
+398 LARQHFTRL
-407 RKQLSGSQVMVEL
+407 RKQLSGSQVMIEL

-453 ERVEF
+453 EQVQF

-482 SRLVPHYLV
+482 SRVVPHYLV

-534 SKWWD
+534 GKWWE

-558 ESSIEEEIVGAEQ
+558 ESDPEAEIVGAEQ
-571 VFEQLRAGP
+571 VYRQLADGP
-580 LAGVRMDLLHGRMDG
+580 LAGLRIDLLHGRMDG
-595 SEKQAKLDAFTTGR
+595 TEKQTKLDAFTSGQTH
-609 TQVLVATTVV
+609 VLVATTVV

-708 LPPLRIADLVRDA
+708 LPPLRIADLVRDS
-721 EILTRARE
+721 EVLVRARG
-729 IAQRIV
+729 IAQSIV
-735 EQDPNLDSPDHSKLK
+735 ERDPKLELPEHTK
-750 RQVSQR
+750 LRRQVTMR

-761 ALGDVG
+761 DLGDVG

>member
-1 MSSIDP
+1 MSSNDP
-7 IQSALSRLSSQTKI
+7 LQSSLSRLGSQAQ
-21 PSGLEAS
+21 PSPISEKSTSQNTPPLEV
-28 SSKAEPQMNA
+28 

-56 HKIGVR
+56 HKLGVR
-62 KATDLLFLFPRSY
+62 KAIDLLFLFPRSY

-85 ELEPGIRASVIGQI
+85 ELEPGVRASVIGQI

-116 LLSIEGGG
+116 LLAIDGGG
-124 FVRCVWYNQPFRRQ
+124 YVRCVWYNQPFRRQ
-138 QFSHGMR
+138 QFLHGMR
-145 VIATGI
+145 VIATGM
-151 AKSTGIAFEMRHPE
+151 AKSTGISFEMRHPE
-165 TTILAPDQPL
+165 TTILAADQPL
-175 PQAKPIPVYPLTEGL
+175 PKAKPIPVYPLTDGL
-190 QQRHVSMAVAAVLEN
+190 QQRHVASAVAAVLEH
-205 LADSMDEALPEKIRL
+205 LTDSIEEALPESIRL
-220 AANQATSARAPVPVA
+220 VATQIVHNVGDTAPA
-235 NVKNTAGLESPLAAP
+235 SSTAP
-250 PVSANESD
+250 PSP
-258 LTNDSTVPL
+258 PL
-267 PGIAQALKWIHQP
+267 LGIAKALLSIHQP
-280 STMQEANEA
+280 NTVDEANEA

-309 HRLQHDKPAPRIT
+309 HRLQHDKPAPKILAT
-322 ANPMI
+322 PMI

-333 RFGFDLTRDQLRAI
+333 RFGFELTRDQLLAI

-388 QAALMAPTEL
+388 QAALMVPTEL
-398 LARQHFSRL
+398 LARQHFTRL
-407 RKQLSGSQVMVEL
+407 RKQLSGSQVMIEL

-434 QRIAIGTVDLVVGT
+434 QRIAIGIVDLVVGT
-448 QALLS
+448 QSLLS
-453 ERVEF
+453 EQVQF
-458 ESLGLV
+458 EALGLV

-534 SKWWD
+534 GKWWE

-558 ESSIEEEIVGAEQ
+558 ESDPEAEIVGAEQ
-571 VFEQLRAGP
+571 VYRQLQEGP
-580 LAGVRMDLLHGRMDG
+580 LAGLRVDLLHGRMDG
-595 SEKQAKLDAFTTGR
+595 SDKQSKLDAFTSGH

-708 LPPLRIADLVRDA
+708 LPPLRIADLVRDS
-721 EILTRARE
+721 EILVHARR
-729 IAQRIV
+729 IAQSIV
-735 EQDPNLDSPDHSKLK
+735 EKDPNLDLAEHSKLK
-750 RQVSQR
+750 RQVTQR

>member
-7 IQSALSRLSSQTKI
+7 LQTSLSRLGSQAQPPPISEKSTSQ
-21 PSGLEAS
+21 PTPPLEV
-28 SSKAEPQMNA
+28 

-56 HKIGVR
+56 HKLGVH
-62 KATDLLFLFPRSY
+62 KAIDLLFLFPRSY

-85 ELEPGIRASVIGQI
+85 ELEPGVRASVIGQI

-116 LLSIEGGG
+116 LLAIDGGG
-124 FVRCVWYNQPFRRQ
+124 YVRCVWYNQPFRRQ
-138 QFSHGMR
+138 QFLHGMR
-145 VIATGI
+145 VIATGM
-151 AKSTGIAFEMRHPE
+151 AKSTGISFEMRHPE
-165 TTILAPDQPL
+165 TTILAVDQPL
-175 PQAKPIPVYPLTEGL
+175 PEAKPIPVYPLTEGL
-190 QQRHVSMAVAAVLEN
+190 QQRHVASAVAAVLER
-205 LADSMDEALPEKIRL
+205 LTDSIDEALPESLRL
-220 AANQATSARAPVPVA
+220 LANQSTLKVGDKSP
-235 NVKNTAGLESPLAAP
+235 KSSTDTNTPPL
-250 PVSANESD
+250 
-258 LTNDSTVPL
+258 L
-267 PGIAQALKWIHQP
+267 GIAQALRSIHQP
-280 STMQEANEA
+280 NTVDEANEA

-309 HRLQHDKPAPRIT
+309 HRLQHDKPAPKILAT
-322 ANPMI
+322 PMI

-333 RFGFDLTRDQLRAI
+333 RFGFELTRDQLLAI

-398 LARQHFSRL
+398 LARQHFTRL
-407 RKQLSGSQVMVEL
+407 RKQLSGSQVMIEL

-448 QALLS
+448 QSLLS
-453 ERVEF
+453 EQVQF
-458 ESLGLV
+458 EALGLV

-534 SKWWD
+534 GKWWE

-558 ESSIEEEIVGAEQ
+558 ESDPEEEIVGAEQ
-571 VFEQLRAGP
+571 VFRQLQEGP
-580 LAGVRMDLLHGRMDG
+580 LAGLRIDLLHGRMDG
-595 SEKQAKLDAFTTGR
+595 SDKQSKLDAFTSGH

-708 LPPLRIADLVRDA
+708 LPPLRIADLVRDS
-721 EILTRARE
+721 EVLVHARG
-729 IAQRIV
+729 IAQSIV
-735 EQDPNLDSPDHSKLK
+735 EKDPNLDLAEHAKLK
-750 RQVSQR
+750 RQVTQR

>member
-7 IQSALSRLSSQTKI
+7 IQTALSRLGANAQTPAAKEKAS
-21 PSGLEAS
+21 PQSAAPLEV
-28 SSKAEPQMNA
+28 

-56 HKIGVR
+56 HKLGVR
-62 KATDLLFLFPRSY
+62 RAIDLLFLFPRSY
-75 QDIAPYQSIT
+75 QDIAPFQSIT
-85 ELEPGIRASVIGQI
+85 ELEPGIRASVVGQI

-108 EGRSSVGI
+108 EGRSSVGV
-116 LLSIEGGG
+116 LLAVDGGG
-124 FVRCVWYNQPFRRQ
+124 YVRCVWYNQPFRRQ
-138 QFSHGMR
+138 QFLMGMR

-151 AKSTGIAFEMRHPE
+151 AKSTGISFEMRHPE
-165 TTILAPDQPL
+165 TTILAADQPL
-175 PQAKPIPVYPLTEGL
+175 PEAKPIPVYPLTEGL
-190 QQRHVSMAVAAVLEN
+190 QQRHVASAVAAVLEH
-205 LADSMDEALPEKIRL
+205 LTDAIDEALPESIR
-220 AANQATSARAPVPVA
+220 
-235 NVKNTAGLESPLAAP
+235 K
-250 PVSANESD
+250 SANLPVDFVASETLGGPEAKSFP
-258 LTNDSTVPL
+258 PL
-267 PGIAQALKWIHQP
+267 LGIAPALRSIHQP
-280 STMQEANEA
+280 KTVEEANEA

-309 HRLQHDKPAPRIT
+309 HRLQHDKPAPKIAAT
-322 ANPMI
+322 PMI

-333 RFGFDLTRDQLRAI
+333 RFGFELTRDQLQAI
-347 EDVRNDMAQDVPM
+347 EDVRTDMAQDVPM

-398 LARQHFSRL
+398 LARQHFTRL
-407 RKQLSGSQVMVEL
+407 RQQLAGSQVMIEL

-453 ERVEF
+453 EQVQF

-482 SRLVPHYLV
+482 SRMVPHYLV

-500 IAMTIFGDLD
+500 IAMTVFGDLD

-534 SKWWD
+534 AKWWE

-558 ESSIEEEIVGAEQ
+558 ESDAEAEIVGAEQ
-571 VFEQLRAGP
+571 VYQQLMTGP
-580 LAGVRMDLLHGRMDG
+580 LAGLRIELLHGRMDG
-595 SEKQAKLDAFTTGR
+595 SEKQAKLDAFTSGK
-609 TQVLVATTVV
+609 TQVLVATTVI

-708 LPPLRIADLVRDA
+708 LPPLRIADLVRDS
-721 EILTRARE
+721 EVLICARK
-729 IAQRIV
+729 IAQKIV
-735 EQDPNLDSPDHSKLK
+735 EQDPNLDLAEHAKLK
-750 RQVSQR
+750 RQVTLK

-761 ALGDVG
+761 SLGDVG

>member
-1 MSSIDP
+1 MDV
-7 IQSALSRLSSQTKI
+7 
-21 PSGLEAS
+21 
-28 SSKAEPQMNA
+28 

-50 QRVELF
+50 LRVELF
-56 HKIGVR
+56 QKLGVR
-62 KATDLLFLFPRSY
+62 RATDLLFLFPRSY

-85 ELEPGIRASVIGQI
+85 ELEPGVRASVIGQI

-116 LLSIEGGG
+116 LVAVDGGG
-124 FVRCVWYNQPFRRQ
+124 YVRCVWYNQPFRRQ
-138 QFSHGMR
+138 QFLHGMR

-151 AKSTGIAFEMRHPE
+151 AKSTGISFEMRHPE
-165 TTILAPDQPL
+165 TTILAADQP
-175 PQAKPIPVYPLTEGL
+175 PPEAKPMPIYPLTEGL
-190 QQRHVSMAVAAVLEN
+190 QQRHVATAVAAVLDN
-205 LADSMDEALPEKIRL
+205 LSNSIEEALPDSIRL
-220 AANQATSARAPVPVA
+220 IAKQPNRYVTTPQTDSGAEKPVP
-235 NVKNTAGLESPLAAP
+235 LLS
-250 PVSANESD
+250 
-258 LTNDSTVPL
+258 
-267 PGIAQALKWIHQP
+267 IAEALRAIHQP
-280 STMQEANEA
+280 HTMAEANEA

-309 HRLQHDKPAPRIT
+309 HRLQHEKSAPRIV
-322 ANPMI
+322 ASPMI

-333 RFGFDLTRDQLRAI
+333 RFGFELTRDQLRAI
-347 EDVRNDMAQDVPM
+347 EDVRNDMLQDVPM

-398 LARQHFSRL
+398 LARQHFARL
-407 RKQLSGSQVMVEL
+407 RKQLDGSQVMIEL
-420 LVGSITQRERTELL
+420 LVGSISQRERTELL

-448 QALLS
+448 QSLLS
-453 ERVEF
+453 DHVQF

-515 DKPPGRATVHTYL
+515 DKPPGRASVHTYL
-528 GSTAQQ
+528 GNTSQQ
-534 SKWWD
+534 SKWWE

-544 IQSGRQAY
+544 VQSGRQAY

-558 ESSIEEEIVGAEQ
+558 ESDTEAEIVGAEQ
-571 VFEQLRAGP
+571 VYRQLQEGP
-580 LAGVRMDLLHGRMDG
+580 LAGLRVDLLHGRMDG
-595 SEKQAKLDAFTTGR
+595 NEKQGKLDAFTSGQ

-708 LPPLRIADLVRDA
+708 LPPLRIADLVRDTD
-721 EILTRARE
+721 ILVNARE
-729 IAQRIV
+729 IAQKIV
-735 EQDPNLDSPDHSKLK
+735 EQDPNLDLPEHAKLK
-750 RQVSQR
+750 RQVAQR

-761 ALGDVG
+761 SLGDVG

>member
-7 IQSALSRLSSQTKI
+7 LQTSLSRLGSQAQTNPISEKSTSQTS
-21 PSGLEAS
+21 PPLEI
-28 SSKAEPQMNA
+28 

-56 HKIGVR
+56 LKLGVR
-62 KATDLLFLFPRSY
+62 KAIDLLFLFPRSY

-85 ELEPGIRASVIGQI
+85 ELEPGVRASVIGQI

-116 LLSIEGGG
+116 LLAIDGGG
-124 FVRCVWYNQPFRRQ
+124 YVRCVWYNQPFRRQ
-138 QFSHGMR
+138 QFLHGMR
-145 VIATGI
+145 VIATGM
-151 AKSTGIAFEMRHPE
+151 AKSTGISFEMRHPE
-165 TTILAPDQPL
+165 TTILAADQPL
-175 PQAKPIPVYPLTEGL
+175 PEAKPIPVYPLTEGL
-190 QQRHVSMAVAAVLEN
+190 QQRHVASAVAAVLEH
-205 LADSMDEALPEKIRL
+205 LIDSIEEALPESIRMM
-220 AANQATSARAPVPVA
+220 ATQSALSVSDKSPTSS
-235 NVKNTAGLESPLAAP
+235 TATKTPPL
-250 PVSANESD
+250 
-258 LTNDSTVPL
+258 L
-267 PGIAQALKWIHQP
+267 GIAQALRSIHQP
-280 STMQEANEA
+280 NTVDEANEA

-309 HRLQHDKPAPRIT
+309 HRLQHDKPAPKILAT
-322 ANPMI
+322 PMI
-327 HARILK
+327 HSRILK
-333 RFGFDLTRDQLRAI
+333 RFGFELTRDQLLAI

-407 RKQLSGSQVMVEL
+407 RKQLAGSQVMIEL

-448 QALLS
+448 QSLLS
-453 ERVEF
+453 EQVQF
-458 ESLGLV
+458 EALGLV

-515 DKPPGRATVHTYL
+515 DKPPGRAMVHTYL

-534 SKWWD
+534 GKWWE

-544 IQSGRQAY
+544 IQTGRQAY

-558 ESSIEEEIVGAEQ
+558 ESDPEAEIVGAEQ
-571 VFEQLRAGP
+571 VFRQLQEGP
-580 LAGVRMDLLHGRMDG
+580 LAGLRVDLLHGRMDG
-595 SEKQAKLDAFTTGR
+595 SDKQSKLDAFTSGH

-676 SVLASTDDGFRLAE
+676 SVLASTDDGFQLAE

-708 LPPLRIADLVRDA
+708 LPPLRIADLVRDS
-721 EILTRARE
+721 EDLVHARR
-729 IAQRIV
+729 IAQSIV
-735 EQDPNLDSPDHSKLK
+735 EKDPNLDLAEHAKLK

>member
-1 MSSIDP
+1 MSPIDP
-7 IQSALSRLSSQTKI
+7 LQKSLSRLGSQAQPPPVSEKTI
-21 PSGLEAS
+21 PQSVLTVEV
-28 SSKAEPQMNA
+28 
-38 GTPLQFI
+38 GTPLQKI

-50 QRVELF
+50 QRVDLF
-56 HKIGVR
+56 HKLGVR
-62 KATDLLFLFPRSY
+62 RATDLLFLFPRSY

-85 ELEPGIRASVIGQI
+85 ELAPGFRASVIGQI

-116 LLSIEGGG
+116 LLAIDGGG
-124 FVRCVWYNQPFRRQ
+124 YVRCVWYNQPFRRQ
-138 QFSHGMR
+138 QFLHGMR
-145 VIATGI
+145 VIATGM
-151 AKSTGIAFEMRHPE
+151 AKSTGISFEMRHPE
-165 TTILAPDQPL
+165 TTILAPGQSL
-175 PQAKPIPVYPLTEGL
+175 PEAKPIPVYPLTEGL
-190 QQRHVSMAVAAVLEN
+190 QQRHVASAVAAVLEN
-205 LADSMDEALPEKIRL
+205 LTDSIDEALSDSIRL
-220 AANQATSARAPVPVA
+220 SANQPAESDGNHSVGSTESR
-235 NVKNTAGLESPLAAP
+235 TSPLF
-250 PVSANESD
+250 
-258 LTNDSTVPL
+258 
-267 PGIAQALKWIHQP
+267 GIAQALRAIHQP
-280 STMQEANEA
+280 NTLAEANEA

-309 HRLQHDKPAPRIT
+309 HRLQHDKPAPKIAAT
-322 ANPMI
+322 PMI

-333 RFGFDLTRDQLRAI
+333 RFGFELTRDQLQAI

-398 LARQHFSRL
+398 LARQHFTRL
-407 RKQLSGSQVMVEL
+407 RKQLAGSQVMIEL
-420 LVGSITQRERTELL
+420 LVGSITQRDRTELL

-453 ERVEF
+453 EQVQF

-472 GVQQRANLRE
+472 GVRQRANLRE
-482 SRLVPHYLV
+482 SRMVPHYLV

-528 GSTAQQ
+528 GNTAQQ
-534 SKWWD
+534 DKWWK

-558 ESSIEEEIVGAEQ
+558 ESDPEAEVVGAEQ
-571 VFEQLRAGP
+571 VYRQLQAGP
-580 LAGVRMDLLHGRMDG
+580 LAGLRIELLHGRMDG
-595 SEKQAKLDAFTTGR
+595 NEKQAKLDAFTTGQ

-638 MGLAQLHQLRG
+638 LGLAQLHQLRG

-690 QDLQMRGP
+690 QDLRMRGP

-721 EILTRARE
+721 EVLVKARG
-729 IAQRIV
+729 IAQKVV
-735 EQDPNLDSPDHSKLK
+735 ERDPNLDLPEHSILK
-750 RQVSQR
+750 RQVTQR

-761 ALGDVG
+761 TLSDVG

>member
-7 IQSALSRLSSQTKI
+7 LQTSLSRLGSQAQPPPNAEKSASQT
-21 PSGLEAS
+21 PPPLE
-28 SSKAEPQMNA
+28 A
-38 GTPLQFI
+38 GTPLQFV

-56 HKIGVR
+56 HKLGVR
-62 KATDLLFLFPRSY
+62 KAIDLLFLFPRNY

-85 ELEPGIRASVIGQI
+85 ELEPGVRASVIGQI

-116 LLSIEGGG
+116 LLAIDGGG
-124 FVRCVWYNQPFRRQ
+124 YVRCVWYNQPFRRQ
-138 QFSHGMR
+138 QFLHGMR
-145 VIATGI
+145 VIATGM
-151 AKSTGIAFEMRHPE
+151 AKSTGISFEMRHPE
-165 TTILAPDQPL
+165 TTILAADQPL
-175 PQAKPIPVYPLTEGL
+175 PEAKPIPIYPLTDGL
-190 QQRHVSMAVAAVLEN
+190 QQRHVASAVAAVLER
-205 LADSMDEALPEKIRL
+205 LTDSIEEALPESIRSL
-220 AANQATSARAPVPVA
+220 ATQSALRVGDKAPASNSEPQ
-235 NVKNTAGLESPLAAP
+235 TPPL
-250 PVSANESD
+250 
-258 LTNDSTVPL
+258 L
-267 PGIAQALKWIHQP
+267 GIAQALRSIHQP
-280 STMQEANEA
+280 NTVEEANEA

-309 HRLQHDKPAPRIT
+309 HRLQHDKPAPKILAT
-322 ANPMI
+322 AMI

-333 RFGFDLTRDQLRAI
+333 RFGFELTRDQLLAI

-398 LARQHFSRL
+398 LARQHFTRL
-407 RKQLSGSQVMVEL
+407 RKQLSGSQVMIEL

-448 QALLS
+448 QSLLS
-453 ERVEF
+453 EQVQF
-458 ESLGLV
+458 EALGLV

-534 SKWWD
+534 GKWWE

-558 ESSIEEEIVGAEQ
+558 ESDPEAEIVGAEQ
-571 VFEQLRAGP
+571 VFRQLQEGP
-580 LAGVRMDLLHGRMDG
+580 LAGLRVDLLHGRMDG
-595 SEKQAKLDAFTTGR
+595 NEKQSKLDAFTAGH

-708 LPPLRIADLVRDA
+708 LPPLRIADLVRDS
-721 EILTRARE
+721 EILVQARG
-729 IAQRIV
+729 IAQEIV
-735 EQDPNLDSPDHSKLK
+735 EKDPNLDWAEHAKLK
-750 RQVSQR
+750 RQVTQR

>member
-7 IQSALSRLSSQTKI
+7 IQTSLSRLGSNAKAA
-21 PSGLEAS
+21 PSGPE
-28 SSKAEPQMNA
+28 KAPAKSALPVEV
-38 GTPLQFI
+38 GTALQFI

-50 QRVELF
+50 LRVELF
-56 HKIGVR
+56 QKIGVR
-62 KATDLLFLFPRSY
+62 RAADLLFLFPRGY

-85 ELEPGIRASVIGQI
+85 ELEPGVRASVIGQV

-116 LLSIEGGG
+116 LLTVDGGG
-124 FVRCVWYNQPFRRQ
+124 YVRCVWYNQPFRRQ
-138 QFSHGMR
+138 QFSIGMR
-145 VIATGI
+145 VIATGM
-151 AKSTGIAFEMRHPE
+151 AKSTGISFEMRHPE
-165 TTILAPDQPL
+165 TTILAADQPL
-175 PQAKPIPVYPLTEGL
+175 PEARPIPVYPLTEGL
-190 QQRHVSMAVAAVLEN
+190 QQRHVSIAVAAVLDH
-205 LADSMDEALPEKIRL
+205 LTDSIDEALPETIRL
-220 AANQATSARAPVPVA
+220 SANQPLRPELTTQAFA
-235 NVKNTAGLESPLAAP
+235 NLEKQKPL
-250 PVSANESD
+250 
-258 LTNDSTVPL
+258 L
-267 PGIAQALKWIHQP
+267 GIAQALRAIHQP
-280 STMQEANEA
+280 HSIDEANEA

-309 HRLQHDKPAPRIT
+309 HRLQHQKPAPKIV
-322 ANPMI
+322 ASPMI

-333 RFGFDLTRDQLRAI
+333 RFGFDLTPDQLRAI
-347 EDVRNDMAQDVPM
+347 EDVRKDMAEEVPM

-398 LARQHFSRL
+398 LARQHFTRL
-407 RKQLSGSQVMVEL
+407 RKQLTGSQVMIEL
-420 LVGSITQRERTELL
+420 LVGSISQRERTELL

-448 QALLS
+448 QSLLS
-453 ERVEF
+453 EQVQF

-472 GVQQRANLRE
+472 GVQQRASLRE

-528 GSTAQQ
+528 GSTSQQ
-534 SKWWD
+534 GKWWE

-544 IQSGRQAY
+544 IRSGRQAY

-558 ESSIEEEIVGAEQ
+558 ESDAEAEIVGAEQ
-571 VFEQLRAGP
+571 VYQQLQEGP
-580 LAGVRMDLLHGRMDG
+580 LAGLRMDLLHGRMDG
-595 SEKQAKLDAFTTGR
+595 NEKQTKLDAFTSGQ
-609 TQVLVATTVV
+609 TQVLVATTVI

-658 YVCVFA
+658 YVCVFS
-664 KPGVAPEENARL
+664 KPGTAPEENARL

-721 EILTRARE
+721 EVLVKARE

-735 EQDPNLDSPDHSKLK
+735 EQDPNLELIEHAKLQ
-750 RQVSQR
+750 RQVAQR

-761 ALGDVG
+761 SLGDVG

>member
-1 MSSIDP
+1 MSPIDP
-7 IQSALSRLSSQTKI
+7 LQKSLSRLGSEVQP
-21 PSGLEAS
+21 PSVPEKTTSPSAPPV
-28 SSKAEPQMNA
+28 EV
-38 GTPLQFI
+38 GTPLQYI

-56 HKIGVR
+56 HKLGVR
-62 KATDLLFLFPRSY
+62 RATDLLFLFPRSY

-85 ELEPGIRASVIGQI
+85 ELEPGFRASVIGQI

-116 LLSIEGGG
+116 LLAIDGGG
-124 FVRCVWYNQPFRRQ
+124 YVRCVWYNQPFRRQ
-138 QFSHGMR
+138 QFLHGMR
-145 VIATGI
+145 VIATGM
-151 AKSTGIAFEMRHPE
+151 AKSTGISFEMRHPE
-165 TTILAPDQPL
+165 TTILAPGQSL
-175 PQAKPIPVYPLTEGL
+175 PEAKPIPLYPLTEGL
-190 QQRHVSMAVAAVLEN
+190 QQRHVASAVAAALEH
-205 LADSMDEALPEKIRL
+205 LTDFMDEALPHSIRL
-220 AANQATSARAPVPVA
+220 SANQPAESARNHPVGSTE
-235 NVKNTAGLESPLAAP
+235 KGTSPL
-250 PVSANESD
+250 
-258 LTNDSTVPL
+258 L
-267 PGIAQALKWIHQP
+267 GIAQALRAIHQP
-280 STMQEANEA
+280 NTLAEANEA

-309 HRLQHDKPAPRIT
+309 HRLQHDKPAPKIVAT
-322 ANPMI
+322 PMI

-333 RFGFDLTRDQLRAI
+333 RFGFELTRDQLQAI

-381 NAVASKQ
+381 NAVASRQ

-398 LARQHFSRL
+398 LARQHFTRL
-407 RKQLSGSQVMVEL
+407 RKQLVGSQVMIEL
-420 LVGSITQRERTELL
+420 LVGSITQRDRTELL
-434 QRIAIGTVDLVVGT
+434 QRIAIGTVDLVIGT

-453 ERVEF
+453 EQVQF

-482 SRLVPHYLV
+482 SRMVPHYLV

-515 DKPPGRATVHTYL
+515 EKPPGRATVHTYL

-534 SKWWD
+534 DKWWA

-558 ESSIEEEIVGAEQ
+558 ESDPESEVVGAEQ
-571 VFEQLRAGP
+571 VYRQLQAGP
-580 LAGVRMDLLHGRMDG
+580 LAGLRIELLHGRMDG
-595 SEKQAKLDAFTTGR
+595 NEKQAKLDAFTTGQ

-708 LPPLRIADLVRDA
+708 LPPFRIADLVRDA
-721 EILTRARE
+721 EVLVRARQ
-729 IAQRIV
+729 IAQQVV
-735 EQDPNLDSPDHSKLK
+735 EQDPNLDLPDHSILK
-750 RQVSQR
+750 RQVTQR

-761 ALGDVG
+761 TLGDVG

>member
-7 IQSALSRLSSQTKI
+7 LQTSLSRLGSQAQPPPISEKSTSQ
-21 PSGLEAS
+21 PTPPLEV
-28 SSKAEPQMNA
+28 

-56 HKIGVR
+56 HKLGVR
-62 KATDLLFLFPRSY
+62 KAIDLLFLFPRSY

-85 ELEPGIRASVIGQI
+85 ELEPGVRASVIGQI

-116 LLSIEGGG
+116 LLAIDGGG
-124 FVRCVWYNQPFRRQ
+124 YVRCVWYNQPFRRQ
-138 QFSHGMR
+138 QFLHGMR
-145 VIATGI
+145 VIATGM
-151 AKSTGIAFEMRHPE
+151 AKSTGISFEMRHPE
-165 TTILAPDQPL
+165 TTILAVDQPL
-175 PQAKPIPVYPLTEGL
+175 PEAKPIPVYPLTEGL
-190 QQRHVSMAVAAVLEN
+190 QQRHVASAVAAVLER
-205 LADSMDEALPEKIRL
+205 LTDSIDEALPESIRL
-220 AANQATSARAPVPVA
+220 LANQSTLKVGD
-235 NVKNTAGLESPLAAP
+235 KSPNSSTDTKTP
-250 PVSANESD
+250 P
-258 LTNDSTVPL
+258 LL
-267 PGIAQALKWIHQP
+267 GIAQALRSIHQP
-280 STMQEANEA
+280 NTVDEANEA

-309 HRLQHDKPAPRIT
+309 HRLQHDKPAPKILAT
-322 ANPMI
+322 PMI

-333 RFGFDLTRDQLRAI
+333 RFGFELTRDQLLAI

-398 LARQHFSRL
+398 LARQHFTRL
-407 RKQLSGSQVMVEL
+407 RKQLSGSQVMIEL

-448 QALLS
+448 QSLLS
-453 ERVEF
+453 EQVQF
-458 ESLGLV
+458 EALGLV

-534 SKWWD
+534 GKWWE

-558 ESSIEEEIVGAEQ
+558 ESDPEEEIVGAEQ
-571 VFEQLRAGP
+571 VFRQLQEGP
-580 LAGVRMDLLHGRMDG
+580 LAGLRIDLLHGRMDG
-595 SEKQAKLDAFTTGR
+595 SDKQSKLDAFTSGH

-708 LPPLRIADLVRDA
+708 LPPLRIADLVRDS
-721 EILTRARE
+721 EVLVHARG
-729 IAQRIV
+729 IAKSIV
-735 EQDPNLDSPDHSKLK
+735 EKDPNLDLAEHAKLK
-750 RQVSQR
+750 RQVTQR

>member
-7 IQSALSRLSSQTKI
+7 IQKSLNRLGAQGQAAPVPEKNSEERIVSEKSISTNVNSQSAQTI
-21 PSGLEAS
+21 EV
-28 SSKAEPQMNA
+28 

-56 HKIGVR
+56 KKLGVR
-62 KATDLLFLFPRSY
+62 RATDLLFLFPRGY

-85 ELEPGIRASVIGQI
+85 ELQPGVRASVIGQI

-108 EGRSSVGI
+108 DGRSSVGI
-116 LLSIEGGG
+116 LLAVDGGG
-124 FVRCVWYNQPFRRQ
+124 YVRCVWYNQPFRRQ
-138 QFSHGMR
+138 QFLHGMR
-145 VIATGI
+145 VVATGM
-151 AKSTGIAFEMRHPE
+151 AKSTGISFEMRHPE
-165 TTILAPDQPL
+165 TTILAADQPL
-175 PQAKPIPVYPLTEGL
+175 PEAKPIPVYPLTEGL
-190 QQRHVSMAVAAVLEN
+190 QQRHVAGAIAVVLDH
-205 LADSMDEALPEKIRL
+205 LIDSIEEALPESIRL
-220 AANQATSARAPVPVA
+220 AATQLDNASKAI
-235 NVKNTAGLESPLAAP
+235 PL
-250 PVSANESD
+250 
-258 LTNDSTVPL
+258 L
-267 PGIAQALKWIHQP
+267 GIAQALRAIHQP
-280 STMQEANEA
+280 NTVEQANEA

-309 HRLQHDKPAPRIT
+309 HRLQHDKPAPKIV
-322 ANPMI
+322 ANAMI

-333 RFGFDLTRDQLRAI
+333 RFGFDLTRDQLQAI
-347 EDVRNDMAQDVPM
+347 EDVRSDMAQEVPM

-398 LARQHFSRL
+398 LARQHFTRL
-407 RKQLSGSQVMVEL
+407 RKQLSGSQVMIEL

-453 ERVEF
+453 EQVQF

-482 SRLVPHYLV
+482 SRVVPHYLV

-528 GSTAQQ
+528 GSTSQQ
-534 SKWWD
+534 GKWWE
-539 FVVKQ
+539 FVLKQ

-558 ESSIEEEIVGAEQ
+558 ESDPEAEIVGAEQ
-571 VFEQLRAGP
+571 IYRKLLEGP
-580 LAGVRMDLLHGRMDG
+580 LAGLRIDLLHGRMDG
-595 SEKQAKLDAFTTGR
+595 NEKQSKLDAFTSGQ

-721 EILTRARE
+721 EVLVRARE
-729 IAQRIV
+729 IAQAII
-735 EQDPNLDSPDHSKLK
+735 ELDPKLELTDHMKLK
-750 RQVSQR
+750 RQVTLR

-761 ALGDVG
+761 DLGDVG

>member
-1 MSSIDP
+1 MSPIDP
-7 IQSALSRLSSQTKI
+7 LQKSLSRLGSQAQPPPVSEKTI
-21 PSGLEAS
+21 PQSVLTVEV
-28 SSKAEPQMNA
+28 
-38 GTPLQFI
+38 GTPLQKI
-45 PGIGP
+45 PGIGL
-50 QRVELF
+50 QRVDLF
-56 HKIGVR
+56 HKLGVR
-62 KATDLLFLFPRSY
+62 RATDLLFLFPRSY

-85 ELEPGIRASVIGQI
+85 ELEPGFRASVIGQI

-116 LLSIEGGG
+116 LLAIDGGG
-124 FVRCVWYNQPFRRQ
+124 YVRCVWYNQPFRRQ
-138 QFSHGMR
+138 QFLHGMR
-145 VIATGI
+145 VIATGM
-151 AKSTGIAFEMRHPE
+151 AKSTGISFEMRHPE
-165 TTILAPDQPL
+165 TTILAPGQSL
-175 PQAKPIPVYPLTEGL
+175 PEAKPIPVYPLTEGL
-190 QQRHVSMAVAAVLEN
+190 QQRHVASAVAAVLEN
-205 LADSMDEALPEKIRL
+205 LTDSIDEALPDSIRL
-220 AANQATSARAPVPVA
+220 SANQPAESDGNHSVGSTESR
-235 NVKNTAGLESPLAAP
+235 TSPLF
-250 PVSANESD
+250 
-258 LTNDSTVPL
+258 
-267 PGIAQALKWIHQP
+267 GIAQALRAIHQP
-280 STMQEANEA
+280 NTLAEANEA

-309 HRLQHDKPAPRIT
+309 HRLQHDKPAPKIAAT
-322 ANPMI
+322 PMI

-333 RFGFDLTRDQLRAI
+333 RFGFELTRDQLQAI

-398 LARQHFSRL
+398 LARQHFTRL
-407 RKQLSGSQVMVEL
+407 RKQLADSQVMIEL
-420 LVGSITQRERTELL
+420 LVGSITQRDRTELL

-453 ERVEF
+453 EQVQF

-472 GVQQRANLRE
+472 GVRQRANLRE
-482 SRLVPHYLV
+482 SRMVPHYLV

-510 VSVLR
+510 ISVLR

-534 SKWWD
+534 DKWWK

-558 ESSIEEEIVGAEQ
+558 ESDPEAEVVGAEQ
-571 VFEQLRAGP
+571 VYRQLQAGP
-580 LAGVRMDLLHGRMDG
+580 LAGLRIELLHGRMDG
-595 SEKQAKLDAFTTGR
+595 NEKQAKLDAFTTGQ

-638 MGLAQLHQLRG
+638 LGLAQLHQLRG

-690 QDLQMRGP
+690 QDLRMRGP

-721 EILTRARE
+721 EVLVKARG
-729 IAQRIV
+729 IAQKVV
-735 EQDPNLDSPDHSKLK
+735 ERDPNLDLPEHSILK
-750 RQVSQR
+750 RQVTQR

-761 ALGDVG
+761 TLSDVG

>member
-1 MSSIDP
+1 MEVS
-7 IQSALSRLSSQTKI
+7 
-21 PSGLEAS
+21 
-28 SSKAEPQMNA
+28 
-38 GTPLQFI
+38 TPLQFI

-56 HKIGVR
+56 HKLGVR
-62 KATDLLFLFPRSY
+62 RAIDLLFLFPRSY
-75 QDIAPYQSIT
+75 QDIAPFQSIT
-85 ELEPGIRASVIGQI
+85 ELEPGIRASVVGQI

-108 EGRSSVGI
+108 EGRSSVGV
-116 LLSIEGGG
+116 LLAVDGGG
-124 FVRCVWYNQPFRRQ
+124 YVRCVWYNQPFRRQ
-138 QFSHGMR
+138 QFLMGMR

-151 AKSTGIAFEMRHPE
+151 AKSTGISFEMRHPE
-165 TTILAPDQPL
+165 TTILAADQPL
-175 PQAKPIPVYPLTEGL
+175 PEAKPIPVYPLTDGL
-190 QQRHVSMAVAAVLEN
+190 QQRHVASAVAAALEH
-205 LADSMDEALPEKIRL
+205 LTDAIDEALPESIRQ
-220 AANQATSARAPVPVA
+220 AANLPVDFVA
-235 NVKNTAGLESPLAAP
+235 SENLGGAEAKSFPPL
-250 PVSANESD
+250 
-258 LTNDSTVPL
+258 L
-267 PGIAQALKWIHQP
+267 GIAQALRSIHQP
-280 STMQEANEA
+280 KTVEEANEA

-309 HRLQHDKPAPRIT
+309 HRLQHDKPAPKIAAT
-322 ANPMI
+322 PMI

-333 RFGFDLTRDQLRAI
+333 RFGFELTRDQLQAI
-347 EDVRNDMAQDVPM
+347 EDVRTDMAQDVPM

-398 LARQHFSRL
+398 LARQHFTRL
-407 RKQLSGSQVMVEL
+407 RQQLAGSQVMIEL

-453 ERVEF
+453 EQVQF

-482 SRLVPHYLV
+482 SRMVPHYLV

-534 SKWWD
+534 AKWWE

-558 ESSIEEEIVGAEQ
+558 ESDTEAEIVGAEQ
-571 VFEQLRAGP
+571 VYQQLMTGP
-580 LAGVRMDLLHGRMDG
+580 LAGLRIELLHGRMDG
-595 SEKQAKLDAFTTGR
+595 SEKQAKLDAFTSGK
-609 TQVLVATTVV
+609 TQVLVATTVI

-708 LPPLRIADLVRDA
+708 LPPLRIADLVRDS
-721 EILTRARE
+721 EVLICARR
-729 IAQRIV
+729 IAQKIV
-735 EQDPNLDSPDHSKLK
+735 EQDPNLELAEHAKLK
-750 RQVSQR
+750 RQVTLK

-761 ALGDVG
+761 SLGDVG